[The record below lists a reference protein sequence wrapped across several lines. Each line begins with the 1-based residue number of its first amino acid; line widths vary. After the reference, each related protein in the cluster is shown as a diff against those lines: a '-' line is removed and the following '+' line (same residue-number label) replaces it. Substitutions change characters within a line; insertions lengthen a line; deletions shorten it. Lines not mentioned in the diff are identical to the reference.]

1 MSDGPNAVIAIDGP
15 AASGKSSVA
24 RELADRLSW
33 GFVNT
38 GAMYRAVTWHL
49 LRKGVDLQDEAAV
62 LAAVDAMK
70 FECEIE
76 DRRSVI
82 RIDGDQPDAELTSLD
97 VTGNVSAVASIAQ
110 VRELLVAKQR
120 TLIELGHLVMEGRD
134 IGTSVFPWTPYKFYV
149 DAAPDIRAQRRR
161 SQGLTDEVAH
171 RDRLDS
177 SRKASPLSIAPGANV
192 IDSSE
197 MTVAQVVDEII
208 RRAAALGLEIPG
220 ELP

>member
-1 MSDGPNAVIAIDGP
+1 MTDEPHTVIAIDGP

-24 RELADRLSW
+24 RELADRLRW

-49 LRKGVDLQDEAAV
+49 LRKGVDLHDEKAV
-62 LAAVDAMK
+62 LAVVETMN

-82 RIDGDQPDAELTSLD
+82 RIDGEQPDAELTSLD
-97 VTGNVSAVASIAQ
+97 VTGNVSTVASIPQ

-149 DAAPDIRAQRRR
+149 DAAPEIRAQRRR
-161 SQGLTDEVAH
+161 RQGLTDEVAH
-171 RDRLDS
+171 RDLLDS
-177 SRKASPLSIAPGANV
+177 SRKASPLSIAPGASV

-197 MTVAQVVDEII
+197 MSVAEVVDEII
-208 RRAAALGLEIPG
+208 RRVAGLGLELPG
-220 ELP
+220 EAL